1 MLEIEYELTLDDE
14 LDAFFA
20 TQKFKGKLPFFRW
33 DTEYIFLQPLY
44 WVRCHIYCA
53 LIYWGLIPTQVC
65 FCIGLS

>member
-33 DTEYIFLQPLY
+33 DTEYIIPAM
-44 WVRCHIYCA
+44 HIRMTSA
-53 LIYWGLIPTQVC
+53 GVMSTSAP
-65 FCIGLS
+65 SEKMK